1 MPKTG
6 LVFHP
11 DYLKHLT
18 GKDHPEKPER
28 LKAIMSGLEKSGLLE
43 KLAKIEASHSALEWV
58 EKVHDKEYVDFVKK
72 VCQEG
77 PRLLDAD
84 TVVSEESFNIA
95 LKAVSGV
102 LAACDAVMK
111 KKVDSAFCAVRP
123 PGHHAEKDKA
133 MGFCLFN
140 NVAVAARYLQ
150 KFYKL
155 KKILIVDWDVHHGNG
170 TQNIFYP
177 DPTVYYFSVHQSP
190 FYPGSGSEE
199 EEGKGE
205 GKGYTLNIPMAPGS
219 GDTEYIEMFENIFY
233 PEAKRFKP
241 DFILISAGFDGHK
254 DDQLAQINL
263 TEKGYQKM
271 TEVVM
276 QLAEDSCQG
285 RVVSVL
291 EGGYNLKSLSSSV
304 KAHIETLLSW
314 EPKKKKE
321 VN

>member
-1 MPKTG
+1 MPRTG

-18 GKDHPEKPER
+18 GKDHPENPHR
-28 LKAIMSGLEKSGLLE
+28 LKAILAGLEKSGLLE
-43 KLAKIEASHSALEWV
+43 KLAKIEAAHSALEWV
-58 EKVHDKEYVDFVKK
+58 EKVHEKAYIDYVKK
-72 VCQEG
+72 ACLGG
-77 PRLLDAD
+77 PTLLDAD
-84 TVVSEESFNIA
+84 TAVSPESFNIA
-95 LKAVSGV
+95 LKAVSGI

-111 KKVDSAFCAVRP
+111 RKVENAFCAVRP

-150 KFYKL
+150 DFYKL

-170 TQNIFYP
+170 TQQIFYE
-177 DPTVYYFSVHQSP
+177 DPSVYYFSVHQFP

-199 EEGKGE
+199 EEGEGE
-205 GKGYTLNIPMAPGS
+205 GKGFTLNIPMAAGS
-219 GDTEYIEMFENIFY
+219 GDTEYIELFENLFY

-254 DDQLAQINL
+254 DDPLAQINL

-276 QLAEDSCQG
+276 RLAEECCQG
-285 RVVSVL
+285 RIVSCL
-291 EGGYNLKSLSSSV
+291 EGGYNLNSLTSSV
-304 KAHIETLLSW
+304 KAHIETLLYW
-314 EPKKKKE
+314 EPKKKKH
-321 VN
+321 

>member
-11 DYLKHLT
+11 DYLKHLP
-18 GKDHPEKPER
+18 GKDHPERPDR
-28 LKAIMSGLEKSGLLE
+28 LKAIISGLEKSGLLE
-43 KLAKIEASHSALEWV
+43 KLVKIEASHSALEWV
-58 EKVHDKEYVDFVKK
+58 AKVHDKAYIDFVKK
-72 VCQEG
+72 ACLEG

-84 TVVSEESFNIA
+84 TAVSPESYSIA
-95 LKAVSGV
+95 LKAVSGI

-111 KKVDSAFCAVRP
+111 KKVDNAFCAVRP

-150 KFYKL
+150 EVYKL

-170 TQNIFYP
+170 TQNIFYA
-177 DPTVYYFSVHQSP
+177 DPSVYYFSVHQFP

-199 EEGKGE
+199 EEGEGD
-205 GKGYTLNIPMAPGS
+205 GKGFTLNIPMAAGS
-219 GDTEYIEMFENIFY
+219 GDTEYIELFENLFY

-254 DDQLAQINL
+254 DDPLANIDL
-263 TEKGYQKM
+263 TEEGYQKM

-276 QLAEDSCQG
+276 RLAEECCQG
-285 RVVSVL
+285 RIVSSL

-304 KAHIETLLSW
+304 KAHIETLLYW
-314 EPKKKKE
+314 EPKKKKP
-321 VN
+321 

>member
-18 GKDHPEKPER
+18 GKDHPEKPDR

-58 EKVHDKEYVDFVKK
+58 EKVHDRNYIDFVKK
-72 VCQEG
+72 ICQEG

-84 TVVSEESFNIA
+84 TVVSEESFDIA

-111 KKVDSAFCAVRP
+111 KKVDNAFCAVRP

-150 KFYKL
+150 KFHKL

-170 TQNIFYP
+170 TQNIFYS
-177 DPTVYYFSVHQSP
+177 DPTVYYFSVHQFP

-219 GDTEYIEMFENIFY
+219 GDTEYTEMFENIFY

-254 DDQLAQINL
+254 DDGLAQINL
-263 TEKGYQKM
+263 TEKGFQTM

-276 QLAEDSCQG
+276 KLAEDSCQG

-291 EGGYNLKSLSSSV
+291 EGGYNLKSLSGSV
-304 KAHIETLLSW
+304 EAHIETLLSW
-314 EPKKKKE
+314 EPKKEKK
-321 VN
+321 

>member
-1 MPKTG
+1 MPRTG

-18 GKDHPEKPER
+18 GKDHPENPHR
-28 LKAIMSGLEKSGLLE
+28 LKAILAGLEKSGLLE
-43 KLAKIEASHSALEWV
+43 KLAKIEAAHSALEWV
-58 EKVHDKEYVDFVKK
+58 EKVHEKAYIDYVKK
-72 VCQEG
+72 ACLGG
-77 PRLLDAD
+77 PTLLDAD
-84 TVVSEESFNIA
+84 TAVSPESFNIA
-95 LKAVSGV
+95 LKAVSGI

-111 KKVDSAFCAVRP
+111 RKVENAFCAVRP

-150 KFYKL
+150 DFYKL

-170 TQNIFYP
+170 TQQIFYE
-177 DPTVYYFSVHQSP
+177 DPSVYYFSVHQFP

-199 EEGKGE
+199 EEGEGE
-205 GKGYTLNIPMAPGS
+205 GKGFTLNIPMAAGS
-219 GDTEYIEMFENIFY
+219 GDTEYIELFENLFY

-254 DDQLAQINL
+254 DDPLAQINL

-276 QLAEDSCQG
+276 RLAEECCQG
-285 RVVSVL
+285 RIVSCL
-291 EGGYNLKSLSSSV
+291 EGGYNLNSLTSSV
-304 KAHIETLLSW
+304 KAHIETLIYW
-314 EPKKKKE
+314 EPKKKKH
-321 VN
+321 